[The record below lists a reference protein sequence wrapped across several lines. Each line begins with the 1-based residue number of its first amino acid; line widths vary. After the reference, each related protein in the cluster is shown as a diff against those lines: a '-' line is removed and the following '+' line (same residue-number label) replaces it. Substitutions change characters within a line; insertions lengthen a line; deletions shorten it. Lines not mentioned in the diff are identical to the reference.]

1 MTAISRF
8 NADVFPEEAEAIREE
23 IDDLAMG
30 NAIIEGCKAI
40 EFYVYHETDLNPVAT
55 GETLTAV

>member
-1 MTAISRF
+1 
-8 NADVFPEEAEAIREE
+8 
-23 IDDLAMG
+23 MG

-55 GETLTAV
+55 GET

>member
-8 NADVFPEEAEAIREE
+8 NADVFSEEAEAIREE

-30 NAIIEGCKAI
+30 NAISNCSDWLNEG
-40 EFYVYHETDLNPVAT
+40 
-55 GETLTAV
+55 